1 MTVSEL
7 VLSHVDV
14 FNLKFDVIFHL
25 TPIEMTKKTAL
36 TNGFIGSYM
45 THMSEILW
53 NRGYN

>member
-45 THMSEILW
+45 THMSEIL
-53 NRGYN
+53 